1 MQRREGLRVKEL
13 IIRRIGRERSAD
25 INIPNE
31 PFSLFGRMVPLYDGK
46 TWTYTVE
53 KFAEASEMCFPD
65 ENYDYERMAGN
76 SVFLGAYDGDACIG
90 LAILQQAMFGYMYL
104 YDLKVSRRYRR
115 MGAAAAL
122 IKKAGE
128 IAAENGC
135 RGIYT
140 QAQDNNLG
148 ACLFYLKTGF
158 VIGGLDTKVYEGTP
172 QERKKDITFYLD
184 L

>member
-1 MQRREGLRVKEL
+1 MKRLSV
-13 IIRRIGRERSAD
+13 RRICKAHSAD

-31 PFSLFGRMVPLYDGK
+31 PFSIFGRMIPLYDGAK
-46 TWTYTVE
+46 WDYRVE
-53 KFAEASEMCFPD
+53 KFAEVSEMCFPD
-65 ENYDYERMAGN
+65 EHYDYEQMAEN
-76 SVFLGAYDGDACIG
+76 SVFLGAYDGDFCVG
-90 LAILQQAMFGYMYL
+90 LAILQQAVFGYMYL

-122 IKKAGE
+122 IQKAGE
-128 IAAENGC
+128 IAAENGY

-140 QAQDNNLG
+140 QGQDNNLG
-148 ACLFYLKTGF
+148 ACLFYLKSGF

-172 QERKKDITFYLD
+172 QAGKKDIYFYLD